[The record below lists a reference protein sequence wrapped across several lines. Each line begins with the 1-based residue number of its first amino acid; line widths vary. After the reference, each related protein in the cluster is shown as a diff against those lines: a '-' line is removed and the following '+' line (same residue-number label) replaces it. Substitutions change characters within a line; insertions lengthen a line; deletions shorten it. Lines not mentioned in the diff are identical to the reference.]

1 MNDIIR
7 PYVPINCSF
16 YDFLEEAATL
26 GKLSTIEFLEN
37 GCVVQVESIIQTLV
51 IKDKVEYVVLANN
64 QAIRL
69 DLLISFNG
77 LPLPKSC

>member
-1 MNDIIR
+1 MNENIP

-16 YDFLEEAATL
+16 YDYLEEAATL
-26 GKLSTIEFLEN
+26 GKLSTIEYLEN
-37 GCVVQVESIIQTLV
+37 GCVVHVESKIQTLD
-51 IKDKVEYVVLANN
+51 IKDKVEYMVLADN